1 MIWVFTGIL
10 FIILYILSVNYNY
23 KLIPFSIRVFF
34 YVVCSIALIIFF
46 IVEINILSKFN
57 TVPKKNLDYI
67 IVLGAQVGANGPE
80 ISYKYRLDA
89 AYDYLINN
97 LNTKCVLTGNRGSNE
112 PISEGEGGY
121 NYLVNKGIDK
131 NRLMYEEASTDT
143 YENIKNAVDL
153 IKEKDIEKNND
164 FTLAIV
170 TNKYHLFRGMSIAK
184 NILNKEV
191 DGIPAKINK
200 FYLLNSM
207 VREFFG
213 VIKDIWKIL

>member
-1 MIWVFTGIL
+1 M
-10 FIILYILSVNYNY
+10 
-23 KLIPFSIRVFF
+23 
-34 YVVCSIALIIFF
+34 
-46 IVEINILSKFN
+46 
-57 TVPKKNLDYI
+57 PKNNLDYI

-89 AYDYLINN
+89 AYDYLLKND
-97 LNTKCVLTGNRGSNE
+97 NTICILTGNRGSNE

-121 NYLVNKGIDK
+121 NYLLEKGIDK
-131 NRLMYEEASTDT
+131 NRLMYEEESTDT
-143 YENIKNAVDL
+143 YENIKNAVGL
-153 IKEKDIEKNND
+153 INEKENN
-164 FTLAIV
+164 LNYECAIV

-184 NILNKEV
+184 KVLNKEV